1 MVRLTGT
8 EVEAKTEVGC
18 MVTDVLTTAWHHGLD
33 RLRNQGVLLPP
44 RGHLAIENARV
55 EFETIA
61 GPIQGQARFGDEAPK
76 LAAHLVTES
85 LARHYYELASRDW
98 F

>member
-1 MVRLTGT
+1 M
-8 EVEAKTEVGC
+8 
-18 MVTDVLTTAWHHGLD
+18 TDVLMTAWIKGLE
-33 RLRNQGVLLPP
+33 RLKDQGVQLPP
-44 RGHLAIENARV
+44 PGHRAIENARA

-61 GPIQGQARFGDEAPK
+61 GPIQGQPKFDREAPK

-98 F
+98 L